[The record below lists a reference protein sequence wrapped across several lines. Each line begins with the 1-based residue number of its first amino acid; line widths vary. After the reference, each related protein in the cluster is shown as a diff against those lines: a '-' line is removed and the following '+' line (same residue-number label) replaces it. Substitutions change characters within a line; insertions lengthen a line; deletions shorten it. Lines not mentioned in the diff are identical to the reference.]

1 MSLRLTIVTYHDRFY
16 VIILYHYD
24 LCHDHAIDALYQVLF
39 FVSLG
44 IQTEAWESKWKSSV
58 FPG

>member
-1 MSLRLTIVTYHDRFY
+1 MTGY